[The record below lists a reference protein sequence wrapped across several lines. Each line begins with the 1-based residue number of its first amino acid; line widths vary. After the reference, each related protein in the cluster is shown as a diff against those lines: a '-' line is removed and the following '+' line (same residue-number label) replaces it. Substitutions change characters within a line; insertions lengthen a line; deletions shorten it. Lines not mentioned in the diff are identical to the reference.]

1 MDFDDEDLAAS
12 QDSRGGPTRPTTSGG
27 RPLTASRPI
36 SRRGSAIASNGMRPF
51 SRQGSAMGGG
61 RPLGSAM
68 AGGRLGSS
76 MHRTAVPGTAS
87 RLQGET
93 YNGVKGNK

>member
-1 MDFDDEDLAAS
+1 MDFDDEDLSAS

-27 RPLTASRPI
+27 RPMTASSSNSRPI
-36 SRRGSAIASNGMRPF
+36 SRRGSAIATNGMRPF

-87 RLQGET
+87 RLQGEIST
-93 YNGVKGNK
+93 